1 MNMVVLMGTRT
12 DGSYKEIAVNED
24 GELRIESDLSVTVGD
39 GLSVDVATLPS
50 LPAGDNNI
58 GNVDV
63 VSLPPITG
71 VVTANPPAQAITR
84 LRISISTSGDT
95 VLIAA
100 PEGALCIYYEMLKFQ
115 NNSDAAITALV
126 KFGAGDT
133 NYDPTFM
140 KERGDGYID
149 APPRG
154 YVKLP
159 PATALIINLDV
170 TGKELIGHMRYWI
183 AE

>member
-1 MNMVVLMGTRT
+1 MNVIMGRRP
-12 DGSYKEIAVNED
+12 DGTYIEIAVNDD

-39 GLSVDVATLPS
+39 GLSVAVTT
-50 LPAGDNNI
+50 
-58 GNVDV
+58 
-63 VSLPPITG
+63 LPPITG
-71 VVTANPPAQAITR
+71 VVTVNPPAQAITR
-84 LRISISTSGDT
+84 LRISVSTSGDT

-100 PEGALCIYYEMLKFQ
+100 PEGALCIYYELLKFQ

-133 NYDPTFM
+133 NYDPTYM

-183 AE
+183 AA

>member
-12 DGSYKEIAVNED
+12 DGSYKEIAVNDD
-24 GELRIESDLSVTVGD
+24 GELRIESDLSITVAD
-39 GLSVDVATLPS
+39 GLSVDVAT
-50 LPAGDNNI
+50 
-58 GNVDV
+58 
-63 VSLPPITG
+63 LPPITG

-100 PEGALCIYYEMLKFQ
+100 PEGALCIYYELLKFQ

-133 NYDPTFM
+133 NYDPTYM

-170 TGKELIGHMRYWI
+170 TGKELVGHIRYWI

>member
-1 MNMVVLMGTRT
+1 MNVIMGRRP
-12 DGSYKEIAVNED
+12 DGTYKEIAVNDD

-39 GLSVDVATLPS
+39 GLSVAVTALPP
-50 LPAGDNNI
+50 LPAGGNTI
-58 GNVDV
+58 GRVDIV
-63 VSLPPITG
+63 TLPPITG

-100 PEGALCIYYEMLKFQ
+100 PEGALCIYYELLKFQ

-133 NYDPTFM
+133 NYDPTYM

>member
-1 MNMVVLMGTRT
+1 MNVIMGRRP
-12 DGSYKEIAVNED
+12 DGTYKEIAVNDD

-39 GLSVDVATLPS
+39 GLSVAVTA
-50 LPAGDNNI
+50 
-58 GNVDV
+58 
-63 VSLPPITG
+63 LPPITG
-71 VVTANPPAQAITR
+71 VVTATPPAQAITR
-84 LRISISTSGDT
+84 LRISVSTSGDT

-100 PEGALCIYYEMLKFQ
+100 PEGALCIYYELLKFQ

-126 KFGAGDT
+126 KFGGGDT
-133 NYDPTFM
+133 NYDPTCM
-140 KERGDGYID
+140 PAKGDGYID

-170 TGKELIGHMRYWI
+170 TGKELIGHVRYWI